1 MHKRTKVCTAVL
13 VALSGAAALT
23 SAPAFAQTTLE
34 RVEITGSSVRR
45 IDAETA
51 LPVQIIKKEDIART
65 GATSVV
71 DLLQKLP
78 AIQGSFSDS
87 NSVGGSSPGNALTV
101 SIHNIGDTRT
111 LVLLNG
117 HRITQHGGQTLT
129 GFAAAVDLNTIP
141 IGAIERVEILT
152 DGASA
157 LYGADAVAG
166 VVNFITKRY
175 STDGDVTI
183 GVSYPRGG
191 GGKETRISANKGF
204 GDIEK
209 DGFNVQIAFS
219 HDERTQ
225 LNATDRNFGK
235 EAVINFKKGSKSY
248 RATNITPSAIPGNIL
263 ADNEFELRN
272 LDLLAGGDCP
282 DKTFRVT
289 TPYRDDTNGD
299 GIDEDLVD
307 DYCAFNFVA
316 ELEIYP
322 VRKRDTFM
330 ATVNKKI
337 GDQELFADVLIA
349 QSKSTSRIAPVPGS
363 IFIPLG
369 SPLHD
374 KYLLPNG
381 FAGGDLLGDDLNG
394 EDVPGLD
401 GVRDGN
407 VIFYRLYDLGKR
419 TSNHT
424 SKVIDI
430 ALGSKGNLFGWD
442 YTAAYTHSESE
453 AKESLSGY
461 PGAKAVGRL
470 RASGAL
476 DPFVGPGQQS
486 AAGLEEIKKAA
497 YKGYW
502 DGGTAKLDTL
512 SLRGSRELMQM
523 ASGPLLLGTGI
534 SYQTEKFQSKPSLFA
549 QGRLADPVAGTL
561 CAVNADGTPGADCD
575 QRFGDEAATQPYG
588 ADRKSFGIFGE
599 LVIPVTKTLEATGSL
614 RYDDYSD
621 FGNATTA
628 KAAFRWTPTK
638 GLLVRGSV
646 GTGFKAPT
654 VPQVN
659 ATLQP
664 YGVTGSEYAC
674 SDEMRAIA
682 TELGARCRPGEAQY
696 DQYAG
701 GNKNLK
707 PEKSKQASLGIRI
720 EPSSQFSA
728 GADLWHVNIRDSIG
742 QVTEEQ
748 VFANPNTFRSLW
760 SSKVDTGTGV
770 NYLAWIAGNEN
781 LGRSYATG
789 LDLDLIGRGKLGP
802 VDLTSQV
809 ALTYMIREVSQLT
822 SDGPF
827 YSAIGN
833 HAELGTVTFRWQGR
847 WTNTFT
853 IGNFANTF
861 QINFKSGYR
870 DAETEVEVLD
880 AAGNVTGFEDLR
892 LKVKKF
898 ATLDWQTVWTP
909 RKDLSLTVGALNL
922 FDTKPPFVI
931 SSGGTNRGQ
940 QFGFDDRYYDSRGR
954 TLYANASYKF

>member
-13 VALSGAAALT
+13 AALSGAVALT
-23 SAPAFAQTTLE
+23 AAPAFAQTKLE
-34 RVEITGSSVRR
+34 SVEITGSSVRR

-51 LPVQIIKKEDIART
+51 VPVQIIKKEDIAKT
-65 GATSVV
+65 GATSLV

-78 AIQGSFSDS
+78 AIQGSFAESS
-87 NSVGGSSPGNALTV
+87 SVGGSSPGNANTV

-117 HRITQHGGQTLT
+117 HRLAQHGGQTLT

-175 STDGDVTI
+175 TTDGDVSI

-191 GGKETRISANKGF
+191 GGKETRLSAAKGF

-209 DGFNVQIAFS
+209 DGFNIQIAFS

-225 LNATDRNFGK
+225 LNATDRNFGNK
-235 EAVINFKKGSKSY
+235 ASVTFNKGNKTY
-248 RATNITPSAIPGNIL
+248 RATNITPSAIPGNVL
-263 ADNEFELRN
+263 ADNQFELKN
-272 LDLLAGGDCP
+272 LALLAGGECP

-289 TPYRDDTNGD
+289 TPYTGDTDGD
-299 GIDEDLVD
+299 GVEENLVD

-322 VRKRDTFM
+322 IRKRDTFL

-337 GDQELFADVLIA
+337 GDQELFADVLLA
-349 QSKSTSRIAPVPGS
+349 KSTSTARIAPVPGS
-363 IFIPLG
+363 ITIPTT
-369 SPLHD
+369 SPLFD
-374 KYLLPNG
+374 KYLRPAGFNG
-381 FAGGDLLGDDLNG
+381 SDLTGDGTN
-394 EDVPGLD
+394 D
-401 GVRDGN
+401 GTLV
-407 VIFYRLYDLGKR
+407 FYRLYDLGKR
-419 TSNHT
+419 TSNHE
-424 SKVIDI
+424 SKFYDI

-442 YTAAYTHSESE
+442 YTAQYTHSQSE
-453 AKESLSGY
+453 AKENLEGY
-461 PGAKAVGRL
+461 PGALAVAAL
-470 RASGAL
+470 RRSGAL

-486 AAGLEEIKKAA
+486 ADGLAAIKKAA

-502 DGGTAKLDTL
+502 DGGTSKLDTL
-512 SLRGSRELMQM
+512 SLRGSRELMAM
-523 ASGPLLLGTGI
+523 PSGPLLLGAGI
-534 SYQTEKFQSKPSLFA
+534 SFQTEKFASKPSLFA
-549 QGRLADPVAGTL
+549 QAKLADPVAGTL
-561 CAVNADGTPGADCD
+561 CDADGDGTPELPCD
-575 QRFGDEAATQPYG
+575 QRFGDESAVLPYS
-588 ADRKSFGIFGE
+588 ADRKAYGVFGE
-599 LVIPVTKTLEATGSL
+599 LVIPVTKTLEATTSL

-628 KAAFRWTPTK
+628 KASFRWTPSK
-638 GLLVRGSV
+638 GLLVRGSI
-646 GTGFKAPT
+646 GTGFHAPT

-659 ATLQP
+659 AKLQP
-664 YGVTGSEYAC
+664 YGVTGSEYEC
-674 SDEMRAIA
+674 SAEMRQIA

-701 GNKNLK
+701 GNPNLK
-707 PEKSKQASLGIRI
+707 PEKSKQASFGLRI
-720 EPSSQFSA
+720 EPSSQVSM
-728 GADLWHVNIRDSIG
+728 GADLWHVAIKDAFG
-742 QVTEEQ
+742 QLTEEQ
-748 VFANPNTFRSLW
+748 VFANPLQYRNSW

-770 NYLAWIAGNEN
+770 NYLAWIADNQN

-789 LDLDLIGRGKLGP
+789 LDLDLVGRSKVAGM
-802 VDLTSQV
+802 DLTSQL
-809 ALTYMIREVSQLT
+809 AMTYMIREKSQLT
-822 SDGPF
+822 ADGPF

-847 WTNTFT
+847 LTNTLAY
-853 IGNFANTF
+853 GNWAHTF
-861 QINFKSGYR
+861 QVNFKSGYR
-870 DAETEVEVLD
+870 DAATEVEVLN
-880 AAGNVTGFEDLR
+880 AAGQVTGTETVRLR
-892 LKVKKF
+892 AKEF
-898 ATLDWQTVWTP
+898 YTLDWQTVWTP
-909 RKDLSLTVGALNL
+909 VKNLSLTVGALNL
-922 FDTKPPFVI
+922 FDTKPPFVV

>member
-23 SAPAFAQTTLE
+23 GTSAIAQTKLE
-34 RVEITGSSVRR
+34 SVEVTGSSVRR

-51 LPVQIIKKEDIART
+51 VPVQIIKKEDIART

-101 SIHNIGDTRT
+101 SIHNIGDSRT

-175 STDGDVTI
+175 TTDGDVTI
-183 GVSYPRGG
+183 GLSYPRGG

-209 DGFNVQIAFS
+209 DGFNVQLAFS

-225 LNATDRNFGK
+225 LNATDRNFGNK
-235 EAVINFKKGSKSY
+235 ASITFNQNGRTY
-248 RATNITPSAIPGNIL
+248 RATNITPSAIPGNVL
-263 ADNEFELRN
+263 ADNQFELKN
-272 LDLLAGGDCP
+272 LALLAGGECP

-289 TPYRDDTNGD
+289 TPYQDDTNDD
-299 GIDEDLVD
+299 GVLEDLVD

-322 VRKRDTFM
+322 VRKRDTFL

-337 GDQELFADVLIA
+337 GDQELFADLLLA
-349 QSKSTSRIAPVPGS
+349 KSTSISRIAPVPGS
-363 IFIPLG
+363 ITIPAG
-369 SPLHD
+369 SELFER
-374 KYLLPNG
+374 YLRPAGFNG
-381 FAGGDLLGDDLNG
+381 SDLNG
-394 EDVPGLD
+394 D
-401 GVRDGN
+401 GALET
-407 VIFYRLYDLGKR
+407 ITFYRLYDLGKR
-419 TSNHT
+419 TSFHET
-424 SKVIDI
+424 KVYDL
-430 ALGSKGNLFGWD
+430 AVGSKGNLFGWD
-442 YTAAYTHSESE
+442 YTATYTHSESDASE
-453 AKESLSGY
+453 DLSGY
-461 PGAKAVGRL
+461 PGARAVARL

-486 AAGLEEIKKAA
+486 EAGLAAIKAAA

-512 SLRGSRELMQM
+512 SLRGSRELAQL
-523 ASGPLLLGTGI
+523 ANGPLLLGTGI

-561 CAVNADGTPGADCD
+561 CSVNPDGTPGPDCD
-575 QRFGDEAATQPYG
+575 QRFGDESATQPYG
-588 ADRKSFGIFGE
+588 ADRKSFGVFGE
-599 LVIPVTKTLEATGSL
+599 LVIPVTKTLEATTSL
-614 RYDDYSD
+614 RFDDYSD

-628 KAAFRWTPTK
+628 KLAFRWTPAK
-638 GLLVRGSV
+638 GVLLRGSV

-682 TELGARCRPGEAQY
+682 TELGAQCRPGEAQY

-707 PEKSKQASLGIRI
+707 PEKSKQASFGIRL
-720 EPSSQFSA
+720 EPSSQFSM

-781 LGRSYATG
+781 LGRAYSTG
-789 LDLDLIGRGKLGP
+789 LDLDFIGRAKLGA
-802 VDLTSQV
+802 VDLTSQL
-809 ALTYMIREVSQLT
+809 AMTYMIREVSQLT
-822 SDGPF
+822 ADGPF

-853 IGNFANTF
+853 VGNFAHTF
-861 QINFKSGYR
+861 QVNFKAGYR
-870 DAETEVEVLD
+870 DAVTEVEVLD

-892 LKVKKF
+892 LQAKRH

-909 RKDLSLTVGALNL
+909 RKDLSITVGALNL

-954 TLYANASYKF
+954 TFYANASYKF